1 MTTFKIHDGVSFPEK
16 FWTADYKE
24 LFPSDLL
31 KLLVHLHDKFNGR
44 RLDLLEARQTRQKK
58 YDQGELPQF
67 LDRSSTAVTS
77 NWKVSPIPKEL
88 LKRRVE
94 ITGPVNSAKM
104 VINML
109 NRTDDGARADM
120 AMLDFEDS
128 MKPSFQ
134 NVLDGYKNV
143 IGAVAGNLTAFVNEK
158 KYQLNAN
165 DKAYVMVRARGLHL
179 AETNIK
185 VHGEDISAGLLD
197 LATCFFHTARMYQA
211 QGLTPKYYIPKCE
224 HYLEA
229 RWWNDLFNEVEKFL
243 GFKTP
248 TLRATFLI
256 ETLPA
261 TFQVEEILY
270 EIREHAAGLN
280 VGRWDKIFSD
290 IKVLKNHPDRIMA
303 DRSSITME
311 KSWME
316 NYAKRVI
323 KICHDR
329 GAFAMG
335 GMSAFTPGK
344 TKEQREEQ
352 TRKVSLDKKREA
364 DWGHDGCWVSHPYF
378 IGTAMEAMNFE
389 NQLQKKIDFDKY
401 SDILP
406 RSDGPHTL
414 GGLRT
419 NIRVGIAYMH
429 GWQKDI
435 GCVAFDNLMEDLAT
449 LEISRAQTWQWLH
462 HKITLDDGPVVTRGL
477 VTQLFEEEYQKI
489 LGELRTE
496 TPEKFHRQLEVELGR
511 ARDSA
516 LRIYTNEQLE
526 DFLTLAS
533 EPV

>member
-1 MTTFKIHDGVSFPEK
+1 MNMIKIHDVVSFPEK
-16 FWTADYKE
+16 FWTPDYQE
-24 LFPSDLL
+24 LFSPEFLRL
-31 KLLVHLHDKFNGR
+31 MIHMHEKFNHRRVKLLEDR
-44 RLDLLEARQTRQKK
+44 IERQKK
-58 YDQGELPQF
+58 YDSGEVPQF
-67 LDRSSTAVTS
+67 LDRNSEAVKG
-77 NWKVSPIPKEL
+77 NWKVAPIPKEL
-88 LKRRVE
+88 LCRRVE

-109 NRTDDGARADM
+109 NRNEDGARADM

-143 IGAVAGNLTAFVNEK
+143 IGAVAGNLTAFVGDK
-158 KYQLNAN
+158 KYQLNAH

-179 AETNIK
+179 NEVNLKI
-185 VHGEDISAGLLD
+185 HGEDVSGGLLD
-197 LATCFFHTARMYQA
+197 LTMCFFQTARLYLDQK
-211 QGLTPKYYIPKCE
+211 LTPKYYIPKCE
-224 HYLEA
+224 HHLEA
-229 RWWNDLFNEVEKFL
+229 RWWNEVFTELERQMKL
-243 GFKTP
+243 PTP

-261 TFQVEEILY
+261 TYQVEEILY

-303 DRSSITME
+303 DRSSINMTRP
-311 KSWME
+311 WME
-316 NYAKRVI
+316 NYAKRVV

-335 GMSAFTPGK
+335 GMAAFTPGK
-344 TKEQREEQ
+344 SAELRAEQTAKVRTDKQREAE
-352 TRKVSLDKKREA
+352 
-364 DWGHDGCWVSHPYF
+364 WGHDGCWVSHPYF
-378 IGTAMEAMNFE
+378 IGVAMEAMNFE
-389 NQLQKKIDFDKY
+389 NQLNYKSNFDKY

-406 RSDGPHTL
+406 KSEGPHTVD
-414 GGLRT
+414 GLRT

-429 GWQKDI
+429 GWEKDI

-462 HKITLDDGPVVTRGL
+462 HHITLDDGTQVTKSL
-477 VTQLFEEEYQKI
+477 IAHIFEEEYQKI
-489 LGELRTE
+489 LNEMKGDRTLEL
-496 TPEKFHRQLEVELGR
+496 ELGR

-516 LRIYTNEQLE
+516 FRIFTSETLN

>member
-1 MTTFKIHDGVSFPEK
+1 MNMFKIHDVVSFPEK
-16 FWTADYKE
+16 FWTSEYQE
-24 LFPSDLL
+24 LFPVELIELL
-31 KLLVHLHDKFNGR
+31 IHMHEKFNSQ
-44 RLDLLEARQTRQKK
+44 RLGLLEARAVRQKQ
-58 YDQGELPQF
+58 YDQGEVPKF
-67 LDRSSTAVTS
+67 LDRNSEAVAG
-77 NWKVSPIPKEL
+77 NWKVASIPKEL
-88 LKRRVE
+88 LCRRVE

-109 NRTDDGARADM
+109 NRTDDGHRADM

-128 MKPSFQ
+128 MKPSFE
-134 NVLDGYKNV
+134 NILEGYKNV
-143 IGAVAGNLTAFVNEK
+143 IGAVGGNLTAFVGEK
-158 KYQLNAN
+158 KYQLNGQ

-179 AETNIK
+179 FESNLEI
-185 VHGEDISAGLLD
+185 HGEPVSGGLLD
-197 LATCFFHTARMYQA
+197 LTTCFYHTARMYLN

-224 HYLEA
+224 HHLEA
-229 RWWNDLFNEVEKFL
+229 RWWNDVFTELEKRMNL
-243 GFKTP
+243 PIP

-261 TFQVEEILY
+261 TYQVEEILY
-270 EIREHAAGLN
+270 EIKDHAAGLN

-290 IKVLKNHPDRIMA
+290 IKVLKNHADCIMA
-303 DRSSITME
+303 DRSSITMQ
-311 KSWME
+311 KKWME

-335 GMSAFTPGK
+335 GMAAFTPGK
-344 TKEQREEQ
+344 TKELREEQ
-352 TRKVSLDKKREA
+352 TQKVLTDKKREA

-378 IGTAMEAMNFE
+378 IKIAMEAMNFE
-389 NQLQKKIDFDKY
+389 NQLDRKIDFDKY

-406 RSDGPHTL
+406 RNEGPHTEN
-414 GGLRT
+414 GLRT
-419 NIRVGIAYMH
+419 NVRVGIAYMH

-462 HKITLDDGPVVTRGL
+462 HRITLDDGTKVSKEL
-477 VTQLFEEEYQKI
+477 VARIFDEEYQKI
-489 LGELRTE
+489 LNEMRAETAQKMHLELE
-496 TPEKFHRQLEVELGR
+496 LELGR
-511 ARDSA
+511 ARESA
-516 LRIYTNEQLE
+516 FRIFTNEKLD